1 MRSPTEFSLPVS
13 AQHEPV
19 GNDRVPTIRFE
30 EQTKY
35 IKGENTM
42 KGTFKKAVA
51 LGSAIALVGGLA
63 ACGSSSGDGTAELK
77 FQTWN
82 LKNEKFTDY
91 FEGLIDQFEKENP
104 GITIKWVDQPA
115 DNYEDKLSTDAA
127 AGELPDVVDMGPEPA
142 YTLAS
147 AGILLN
153 LADAV
158 PEAEDDFLPAA
169 WDAATLKGTDLEEGT
184 YGFPWYLNSGPTFDN
199 KAVLEECGITVDPND
214 PPTKQDDIF
223 AMADTFGSNCGGK
236 YALTSGI
243 PSIQDFGMYGVE
255 LMNKDHTE
263 FTFNN
268 AKGVEFVQ
276 HYLDMYH
283 AGAFTDDMLNSSTS
297 GESKSFNGGTQA
309 FMNGNAYSVDDI
321 RKNAP
326 KVFENLAI
334 TDFIANTKPNMF
346 MEMLTVNA
354 TSKHQEEA
362 IKFARFV
369 TNSDNQLAF
378 DKKANV
384 FPSSKGTIDDKFF
397 NPSDDTMDAEAM
409 RMSADQIRNGEIWG
423 PAQFT
428 SACSTMLREEIAQAL
443 QGKIT
448 AKEALDA
455 TVKYCNERL

>member
-1 MRSPTEFSLPVS
+1 
-13 AQHEPV
+13 
-19 GNDRVPTIRFE
+19 
-30 EQTKY
+30 
-35 IKGENTM
+35 M

-184 YGFPWYLNSGPTFDN
+184 YGFPWYLNSGPTFYN

-276 HYLDMYH
+276 HYIDMYN

-384 FPSSKGTIDDKFF
+384 SRLRRVPLTTNSSTRPTIPWTPKPCVCPPIRFATVRFGARPSSPPPAPPCCVRKSLKRCKARSRPRKRLTP
-397 NPSDDTMDAEAM
+397 PSSTAT
-409 RMSADQIRNGEIWG
+409 NGSNYGKRSEI
-423 PAQFT
+423 
-428 SACSTMLREEIAQAL
+428 
-443 QGKIT
+443 
-448 AKEALDA
+448 KEARGQGLTPGGA
-455 TVKYCNERL
+455 GTEQ

>member
-1 MRSPTEFSLPVS
+1 
-13 AQHEPV
+13 
-19 GNDRVPTIRFE
+19 
-30 EQTKY
+30 
-35 IKGENTM
+35 M

-184 YGFPWYLNSGPTFDN
+184 YGFPWYLNSGPTFYN

-276 HYLDMYH
+276 HYIDMYN

-309 FMNGNAYSVDDI
+309 VYERQRLQCGRYSQERPEGVRESGDHRFHRQHQAEHVHGDAYGQCHKQAPGGGYQVRPI
-321 RKNAP
+321 RDQLRQPAGIRQEGERVP
-326 KVFENLAI
+326 VFEGY
-334 TDFIANTKPNMF
+334 
-346 MEMLTVNA
+346 
-354 TSKHQEEA
+354 H
-362 IKFARFV
+362 
-369 TNSDNQLAF
+369 
-378 DKKANV
+378 
-384 FPSSKGTIDDKFF
+384 
-397 NPSDDTMDAEAM
+397 
-409 RMSADQIRNGEIWG
+409 
-423 PAQFT
+423 
-428 SACSTMLREEIAQAL
+428 
-443 QGKIT
+443 
-448 AKEALDA
+448 
-455 TVKYCNERL
+455 